1 MFRFADPTYFKFILL
16 LLLLIALIPVSMRW
30 RRKSL
35 QRFGNLALLQTP
47 SLSRGLRWLRI
58 FLLMV
63 SILLLIISLARPQI
77 GSNQLRVKRAGFN
90 IIFALDTSKSML
102 AEDVSPSRLARS
114 KAEII
119 DFVSRLEND
128 NIGLIAFAGSAYLQ
142 VPLTGDYS
150 AIEMFLDD
158 IDTNIIPDPGTVID
172 QAINVAVKAFSN
184 SKQKTKI
191 LVLISDGE
199 DHSDQAL
206 KSAQQAAQRGLR
218 IYVVGV
224 GTSDGSTIP
233 LRGLNGA
240 LQGYKKDRN
249 GNIVVSKLNREVL
262 QSIAKVSDGKYLELS
277 NSPSSFA
284 PIYKDIQSLAAED
297 LKEQSLTQHGE
308 WFQLILIF
316 VLGLLLLES
325 LISERRVQ

>member
-1 MFRFADPTYFKFILL
+1 MFRFADPTYFKFIWLL
-16 LLLLIALIPVSMRW
+16 LLLMVLVPIAIRW
-30 RRKSL
+30 QKKSL
-35 QRFGNLALLQTP
+35 KRFGNLALLQTH
-47 SLSRGLRWLRI
+47 SLNRKLRWLKI

-63 SILLLIISLARPQI
+63 SIMLLIISLARPQI
-77 GSNQLRVKRAGFN
+77 GSNQQKVKRAGYN

-142 VPLTGDYS
+142 VPLTRDYS
-150 AIEMFLDD
+150 AIELFLED
-158 IDTNIIPDPGTVID
+158 IDINIIPDPGTAID

-184 SKQKTKI
+184 TKQKTKI
-191 LVLISDGE
+191 LILITDGE
-199 DHSDQAL
+199 DHHNQAL
-206 KSAQQAAQRGLR
+206 KSAQLAGQKGIK

-224 GTSDGSTIP
+224 GTVEGNTIP
-233 LRGLNGA
+233 LRRFDGV

-277 NSPSSFA
+277 NNTSSFA
-284 PIYKDIQSLAAED
+284 PIYKDIQSLASED
-297 LKEQSLTQHGE
+297 LKEQSLMQHGE
-308 WFQLILIF
+308 RFQLILIF
-316 VLGLLLLES
+316 ALGLLLLES